1 MSTTEK
7 FDLDLTDYG
16 LTGWNGILKGS
27 IEAID
32 SFMQERIIGSLATA
46 VGKGE
51 VLYWNSTSAKYDLAK
66 AAATYLP
73 AIGVAIEAGSPST
86 ASFDIRILRVGY
98 ISTPGW
104 SLATGSELWLA
115 PGTVGDLTVTKPA
128 AFAQRIGYAITAT
141 QIYVDIKPPEWVHY
155 GTEDAPTPTGY
166 PDGIVYIKYTA

>member
-51 VLYWNSTSAKYDLAK
+51 VLYWNSTSALYDQAK
-66 AAATYLP
+66 AAAGLLP
-73 AIGVAIEAGSPST
+73 AIGLALEAGSPST
-86 ASFDIRILRVGY
+86 ASFDLRILRVGL
-98 ISTPGW
+98 ISLPGW
-104 SLATGSELWLA
+104 SLATGAEIWLA
-115 PGTVGDLTVTKPA
+115 PGTLGDITVTKPA
-128 AFAQRIGYAITAT
+128 AFAQRIGYATAT
-141 QIYVDIKPPEWVHY
+141 TQVYVDIKPPEWIHY
-155 GTEDAPTPTGY
+155 GTADAPTPTGY
-166 PDGIVYIKYTA
+166 PDGIIYCKYTA